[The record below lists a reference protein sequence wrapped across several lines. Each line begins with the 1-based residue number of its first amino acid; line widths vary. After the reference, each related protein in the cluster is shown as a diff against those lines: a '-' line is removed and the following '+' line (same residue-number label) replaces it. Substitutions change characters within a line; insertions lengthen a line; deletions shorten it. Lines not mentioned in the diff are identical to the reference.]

1 MKASVSWQFHCL
13 SAPRTLRRWLADKGS
28 LTQRLS
34 SRCPNFSVRVLQQGR
49 AAPLLDEAALFNLRQ
64 PAELVQ
70 ERDVLLL
77 CGKQPAVFAHTI
89 FTRESLRRVWQPVG
103 RLGNRSLGTL
113 LFSNP
118 RVQRGRMQYSKLDRR
133 HPLYRRIMR
142 QTTGSLPASLWARRS
157 LFLLDNQ
164 PMLVTEVF
172 LPDLP

>member
-1 MKASVSWQFHCL
+1 MQPASWQLHCL
-13 SAPRTLRRWLADKGS
+13 SAPASLRDWLTDQGS
-28 LTQRLS
+28 LTRRLTG
-34 SRCPNFSVRVLQQGR
+34 RCSQFSVRVLQQGKSL
-49 AAPLLDEAALFNLRQ
+49 ALPDEAGLFRLS
-64 PAELVQ
+64 PTELVV

-77 CGKQPAVFAHTI
+77 CRGRPAVYAHTI

-118 RVQRGRMQYSKLDRR
+118 RIRRGKLQYRKLDSR
-133 HPLYRRIMR
+133 HPLYRRIM
-142 QTTGSLPASLWARRS
+142 QHTGAPLPASLWARRS

>member
-1 MKASVSWQFHCL
+1 MHSLSWQSHCL
-13 SAPRTLRRWLADKGS
+13 SAPRWLRYWLTDQGS
-28 LTQRLS
+28 LTQRLTR
-34 SRCPNFSVRVLQQGR
+34 RCPQFAVRVLQQGQAR
-49 AAPLLDEAALFNLRQ
+49 PLPDESALFRLRQ
-64 PAELVQ
+64 AELVV

-77 CGKQPAVFAHTI
+77 CRDQPAVFAHTI

-118 RVQRGRMQYSKLDRR
+118 RIRRGSMQYRKLDRR

-142 QTTGSLPASLWARRS
+142 QTSGSLPASLWARRS